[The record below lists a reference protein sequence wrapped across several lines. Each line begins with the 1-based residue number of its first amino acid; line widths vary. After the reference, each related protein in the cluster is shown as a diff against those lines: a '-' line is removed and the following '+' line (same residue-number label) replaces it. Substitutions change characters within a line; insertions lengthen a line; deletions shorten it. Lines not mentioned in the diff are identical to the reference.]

1 MSEVP
6 PTGSQTG
13 SQPGPEAGP
22 ETGPASGPRPPAA
35 PATGGTARYQR
46 STNGLIGALLITLLF
61 IGAFVAFRAVNR
73 DTPDV
78 KPTRVDY
85 LSAVDAAQQSGFKVV
100 YPPTLP
106 TGWIADSIH
115 MVPGDRP
122 AWGLGMLT
130 ADGRFAGVRQED
142 APLDQLLQIYVDE
155 HPTQGPTV
163 KIDSPVG
170 TKWQS
175 FSDSGGDHAYATELG
190 RDVVLVYGSASPED
204 LRTLVG
210 DLTTAHR

>member
-13 SQPGPEAGP
+13 PQPGP
-22 ETGPASGPRPPAA
+22 ETGPESGPRPPAA
-35 PATGGTARYQR
+35 PATGSAGRYQR

-61 IGAFVAFRAVNR
+61 IGVFVAFRAINR
-73 DTPDV
+73 DNPDV

-85 LSAVDAAQQSGFKVV
+85 LSAVDAAQQSGFKAV

-106 TGWIADSIH
+106 
-115 MVPGDRP
+115 
-122 AWGLGMLT
+122 
-130 ADGRFAGVRQED
+130 DGRFAGVRQEV
-142 APLDQLLQIYVDE
+142 APLDQLLQTYVDE

-163 KIDSPVG
+163 RIDSPIAS
-170 TKWQS
+170 KWQS
-175 FSDSGGDHAYATELG
+175 FSDSGGDHAFATELG

-204 LRTLVG
+204 LRTLAG